1 MSVCNAIV
9 LLQMVKCI
17 RHIQVIHAI
26 PLTLAKFTNSR
37 KRISYENVGNVSQI
51 YLQQIIQVIQWRHV
65 SLAKS
70 NFAIRRWK
78 IHSHSK
84 INACFVCGLHGNLC
98 LQAIQY
104 CAQIR
109 LRRIEFK
116 PVF

>member
-9 LLQMVKCI
+9 LLQMVKCT

-37 KRISYENVGNVSQI
+37 KHISYENVGNVSQI

-70 NFAIRRWK
+70 KFVIRR
-78 IHSHSK
+78 
-84 INACFVCGLHGNLC
+84 
-98 LQAIQY
+98 
-104 CAQIR
+104 
-109 LRRIEFK
+109 
-116 PVF
+116 